1 MPLAGE
7 VFAGACAGTC
17 QVVVTNP
24 LEVVKVGLQ
33 TDPLRRPVF
42 ELISEIGLS
51 GLWRGAGACI
61 CRDATFS
68 SILFPTYAHA
78 KLALAAAG
86 QSSPL
91 ALALAGFVAATPAAF
106 LTTPADVVKTRMQQC
121 DAGGPAAT
129 LRNAARGGGADGGEG
144 GAGGAAAPDLDAG
157 DEGAGA
163 DQPCYDLESLNVL
176 ELGAAIAQEEG
187 RGALFSGALERVLRS
202 APQFAVTL
210 ALYDVL
216 TQYCV
221 GNGWLP
227 TPG

>member
-68 SILFPTYAHA
+68 SILFPT
-78 KLALAAAG
+78 
-86 QSSPL
+86 
-91 ALALAGFVAATPAAF
+91 
-106 LTTPADVVKTRMQQC
+106 
-121 DAGGPAAT
+121 
-129 LRNAARGGGADGGEG
+129 
-144 GAGGAAAPDLDAG
+144 
-157 DEGAGA
+157 
-163 DQPCYDLESLNVL
+163 
-176 ELGAAIAQEEG
+176 
-187 RGALFSGALERVLRS
+187 
-202 APQFAVTL
+202 
-210 ALYDVL
+210 
-216 TQYCV
+216 
-221 GNGWLP
+221 
-227 TPG
+227 